1 MSDDSQ
7 ILISRLLT
15 HQTLRRDD
23 RLVKRALSDELFR
36 AEVDQRLL
44 ACGMRLLDNVYADH
58 VTLALT
64 REIEPKVFGAKDVWQ
79 NNNFGLARDGVALL
93 VVLWAQIILPK
104 RERQETH
111 QHADD
116 DQNDMFGVDKPLPR
130 AEDTSIGIP
139 YKALLADFGD
149 KLGRKTRMDMNL
161 GILSKLGFIER
172 RGEVIFEGPLLDLVM
187 DTDLLKERIV
197 NGALA
202 DVFKRR
208 PTQVVHIPRAALAQ
222 ASAAVAA
229 EEAVADAVAEVN
241 EVREAAKAAEAA
253 MPAAVAALAA
263 ELDAIVGAAPA
274 AGLEPADDVAADVAA
289 DVVADVVADV
299 AADVVADVADVAGE
313 PAAISGP
320 VAVAAAASE
329 AAPVGEAEAVADV
342 VPAAA
347 APEVDAAPP
356 AEPVA
361 ATAPAAGVAQDAQA
375 PAADAAPA
383 TAPAVMQETQPVAG
397 PAAGEPAAEAPAV
410 AAAPAAEPAP
420 AAKPA
425 RAPRAP
431 KASKEQK
438 DDELPPGVDPAW
450 PFEQFKRD

>member
-23 RLVKRALSDELFR
+23 RLVKRVLSDELFR

-208 PTQVVHIPRAALAQ
+208 PTQVVHIPRAALAE
-222 ASAAVAA
+222 AAAAVAVEEA
-229 EEAVADAVAEVN
+229 VESAAAEAVADAVVESVV
-241 EVREAAKAAEAA
+241 ESV
-253 MPAAVAALAA
+253 V
-263 ELDAIVGAAPA
+263 
-274 AGLEPADDVAADVAA
+274 EPGA
-289 DVVADVVADV
+289 DVVAEVAP
-299 AADVVADVADVAGE
+299 APAPAQAD
-313 PAAISGP
+313 AAI
-320 VAVAAAASE
+320 
-329 AAPVGEAEAVADV
+329 
-342 VPAAA
+342 
-347 APEVDAAPP
+347 
-356 AEPVA
+356 
-361 ATAPAAGVAQDAQA
+361 
-375 PAADAAPA
+375 ADAAPA
-383 TAPAVMQETQPVAG
+383 VD
-397 PAAGEPAAEAPAV
+397 EA
-410 AAAPAAEPAP
+410 PAP
-420 AAKPA
+420 AAVVDVAAVTAVKAQPVADAQPVVEAQPEVDVQPEIDVQPEVDAEPVPEAAPAPTAKPA
-425 RAPRAP
+425 KAPRAP
-431 KASKEQK
+431 KASKEQQ
-438 DDELPPGVDPAW
+438 DDELPPGVNPAW